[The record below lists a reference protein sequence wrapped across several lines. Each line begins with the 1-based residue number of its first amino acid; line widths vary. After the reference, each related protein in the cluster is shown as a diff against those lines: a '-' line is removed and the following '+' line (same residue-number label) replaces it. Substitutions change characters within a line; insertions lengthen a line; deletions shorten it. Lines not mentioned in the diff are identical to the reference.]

1 MVGGGFS
8 IFLCCHLGYRP
19 QLYYFKHRLRKER
32 KILSLVI
39 IFQMGA
45 SVIKKENGVKILVS
59 AWPDGETI

>member
-8 IFLCCHLGYRP
+8 IFLCCHLGYPP
-19 QLYYFKHRLRKER
+19 QLYFLKHRLRKER

-45 SVIKKENGVKILVS
+45 SLIKKENGVKILIS
-59 AWPDGETI
+59 AWADGETI